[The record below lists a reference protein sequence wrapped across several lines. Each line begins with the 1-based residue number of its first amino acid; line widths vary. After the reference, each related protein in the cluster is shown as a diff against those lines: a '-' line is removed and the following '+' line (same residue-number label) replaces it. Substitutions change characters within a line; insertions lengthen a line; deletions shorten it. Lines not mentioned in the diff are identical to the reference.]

1 MHTDAAPQVL
11 VDRADIID
19 IANTFA
25 WAIDHERWDEYGACL
40 ADELEISLPVTGGW
54 VRLTR
59 EDLVAVARQ
68 IYRQLTATQH
78 ISANHRV
85 AVTGD
90 EATLVSTLNATHYL
104 GEEHEERLQREVGYY
119 EYRLA
124 RTREGWRINRMLM
137 TILWVEGN
145 TEAFRQVQAN
155 ASMPS
160 VGA

>member
-1 MHTDAAPQVL
+1 MDTDAARMSL
-11 VDRADIID
+11 TDREQIID

-40 ADELEISLPVTGGW
+40 DDELEISLPVTGGW

-59 EDLVAVARQ
+59 EELIAVARQ
-68 IYRQLTATQH
+68 IYQQLTASQH
-78 ISANHRV
+78 LSSNHRITV
-85 AVTGD
+85 SGD
-90 EATLVSTLNATHYL
+90 EATCVSTLNATHYL
-104 GEEHEERLQREVGYY
+104 AEEHEERLQREVGYY

-124 RTREGWRINRMLM
+124 RTPAGWRINRMLM